1 MEYTYFEAN
10 ESTKGIPLIK
20 QEYRIYGGADLN
32 KINHKSQFFYEMCK
46 AGYTRCIN
54 TTDNDNILLEVLKRS
69 AYNFA
74 ILSGMP
80 EEDANMFNMIITD
93 SSSGLNIIFDL
104 LMSILYEMKNGN

>member
-1 MEYTYFEAN
+1 MEDIN
-10 ESTKGIPLIK
+10 KLIK
-20 QEYRIYGGADLN
+20 E
-32 KINHKSQFFYEMCK
+32 C
-46 AGYTRCIN
+46 
-54 TTDNDNILLEVLKRS
+54 DNDNILLEVLKRS

-104 LMSILYEMKNGN
+104 LMNILYEMKNGN